1 MLILTYVI
9 KVRGVDMSISF
20 AILGILSWK
29 PSTGYELKKIFEESS
44 FMYWSGNNNQIYKA
58 LLQMQDDGLVTSE
71 VIHQDNSPSKKV
83 YRITE
88 DGLDEL
94 KEWVLSSSE
103 APKFKKTF
111 LIQLAWSDLLNNQE
125 LNELLSGYE
134 YTVKVQLLMHQEKS
148 SQSLNSPNR
157 NNRETFLWDM
167 ISQNL
172 IASYKAELD
181 WIKQVRQKLFEN
193 QVIEEKKRMNYQI
206 INFNNKKY
214 LEFISTPT
222 PIRSES
228 DALEMVALCGE
239 NDTHLLMIHYAALSE
254 DFFKLKTKV
263 AGNIL
268 QKLMNY
274 HIKAVAVIPNEIIQK
289 GKFRDLALEM
299 NKGHHFRM
307 YETREEAETWLL
319 Q

>member
-1 MLILTYVI
+1 
-9 KVRGVDMSISF
+9 MSISY

-58 LLQMQDDGLVTSE
+58 LLQMQDEGLVTGE
-71 VIHQDNSPSKKV
+71 VIHQDSSPSKKV

-94 KEWVLSSSE
+94 KEWVLSSPESPE
-103 APKFKKTF
+103 FKKTF
-111 LIQLAWSDLLNNQE
+111 LIQLAWSDLLNAQE
-125 LNELLSGYE
+125 LNELLSEYE
-134 YTVKVQLLMHQEKS
+134 NTVKIQLLMQQEKS
-148 SQSLNSPNR
+148 RLSLNSPNR
-157 NNRETFLWDM
+157 NDRETFLWDM

-181 WIKQVRQKLFEN
+181 WIKHVRQKLFEN
-193 QVIEEKKRMNYQI
+193 QAIEEKKKMNYQI
-206 INFNNKKY
+206 ISANNKKY
-214 LEFISTPT
+214 LEFTSTT
-222 PIRSES
+222 NSLRTES
-228 DALEMVALCGE
+228 DALELVALCGE
-239 NDTHLLMIHYAALSE
+239 YDTNMLMIHYAALSE

-274 HIKAVAVIPNEIIQK
+274 QIKAVAVIPNEIIQK
-289 GKFRDLALEM
+289 GKFRELALEM
-299 NKGHHFRM
+299 NKGNHFRM
-307 YETREEAETWLL
+307 YGTREEAEKWLL